1 LLRTPLKTTIC
12 YNFANK
18 IDICKRSS
26 CCKQVFFELTHR
38 HQELNERD
46 PLIALNKWIELEGFI
61 ETLQL
66 VRRKKRKNKSGRKPF
81 DEVLMFKALVL
92 QHCYNLSD
100 DDLEYQI
107 RDCYSF
113 CRFLG
118 PSPERKVPDA
128 KTIWLFREQ
137 LVQLDL
143 MKILFNDFPLQ
154 LEEQGYT
161 AKKGQIVDAS
171 FVDIPK
177 QRNTRE
183 ENQQIKSG

>member
-1 LLRTPLKTTIC
+1 
-12 YNFANK
+12 
-18 IDICKRSS
+18 
-26 CCKQVFFELTHR
+26 
-38 HQELNERD
+38 
-46 PLIALNKWIELEGFI
+46 
-61 ETLQL
+61 
-66 VRRKKRKNKSGRKPF
+66 
-81 DEVLMFKALVL
+81 MFKALVL

-118 PSPERKVPDA
+118 PSPETKVPDA

-154 LEEQGYT
+154 LEE
-161 AKKGQIVDAS
+161 
-171 FVDIPK
+171 
-177 QRNTRE
+177 
-183 ENQQIKSG
+183 